1 MGRMDPFQVLNIYEI
16 AMIVEFLPP
25 VDVVRLRRVSSVW
38 DRVLSSDYICK
49 VALQAHFP
57 HSRETRELYERNA
70 LATKQ
75 SNSRDNVMELDG
87 EVPQTG
93 KRSGKAGKKSS
104 RSGPRRSLELQSILA
119 SRFNRS
125 KSREVSEVSLGF
137 SRATYRLHTRAM
149 AKPTKVHKYRLHHI
163 CDRGFASTAHYL
175 FWCESNRKIWQQKI
189 GEGISGRRGLKL
201 GSVGNRIAHVH
212 QITAV
217 ENVPGRNGSGLVV
230 LLFREV
236 LTWGLEMAAL
246 DYETDEVVWKV
257 SLHDNPNSLQR
268 TKGWVHYLT
277 QVQVPVPAN
286 GGGVTQEY
294 RYTLV
299 VHCLL
304 TGKVLTRTALHDSW
318 PRQKRSGYPNNLPEC
333 PGAYTVFPVSHVE
346 GAVPQKMVVAFED
359 KGSRIPGEEVPKKAA
374 YKVLVYSLGRKIGEE
389 ASLLKEID
397 LERSGIEIGTGL
409 LEKAIRIEFSSQPR
423 SNKER
428 PNLMIIES
436 KSHPHLVPPKT
447 RNSTEKLEYPTLSVW
462 TLETVNF
469 DILEIRRYQ
478 SRYAEDEIR
487 PSVESRIGT
496 HAIPVAEHT
505 RMEALNVD
513 SGVSWI
519 IFDENKS
526 PVKATSSDISDDE
539 SEDEAR
545 PIFRPATRIWHP
557 PGGHNPPMSARIDT
571 VGYEEVADGTLNGIW
586 WEGVKEESAFSHQMS
601 MTPEGCR
608 KRKRSNSVPIERPSS
623 AASNSSGSSS
633 GASSAP
639 TASTIYPRPSF
650 TSNSMSPSGSTTSP
664 RERWFKQVS
673 RHKLQQPEIM
683 RRRRRQNL
691 GEEEEDWGMMPV
703 RTNPTIFLGGNSRGD
718 TASGLEA
725 DGDERYLVVLTRV
738 KGWTSMALCFDFE
751 PEW

>member
-1 MGRMDPFQVLNIYEI
+1 MGQVDPFQVLNIYEI

-57 HSRETRELYERNA
+57 HSKETRELYERNA

-75 SNSRDNVMELDG
+75 PNSRDNVMELDG
-87 EVPQTG
+87 EVPQTS
-93 KRSGKAGKKSS
+93 KKSGKSGKKNG
-104 RSGPRRSLELQSILA
+104 RPRPRRSLELQSILA
-119 SRFNRS
+119 SRFNKS
-125 KSREVSEVSLGF
+125 QSREVSEVSLGF

-277 QVQVPVPAN
+277 QVQVPVPTN

-333 PGAYTVFPVSHVE
+333 PGAYTVFPVSNVE
-346 GAVPQKMVVAFED
+346 GVVPQKMVVAFED

-409 LEKAIRIEFSSQPR
+409 LEKAIRIEFSSQPK

-487 PSVESRIGT
+487 PAVESRIGA

-545 PIFRPATRIWHP
+545 PVFRPATRIWHP
-557 PGGHNPPMSARIDT
+557 PTGQNPPMSARIDT

-608 KRKRSNSVPIERPSS
+608 KRKRSDSVSIERPSS
-623 AASNSSGSSS
+623 SASNSSGSSS

-639 TASTIYPRPSF
+639 TASTIYPRASF
-650 TSNSMSPSGSTTSP
+650 TSNSMTPSGSTTSP

-718 TASGLEA
+718 TTSGLEA

-738 KGWTSMALCFDFE
+738 KGWTSMALCLDFE